1 MKYLAILLV
10 IGVAIFAYACTPKTA
25 TKTVETKPAKAQTQT
40 APLEPVVEQAAIEEP
55 PVNVKP
61 AFVSASLKKTA
72 CFGKCPEFTV
82 EFNAS
87 GTATYT
93 GKRHVKKIGNYTAV
107 LSSKDANLILQKAQ
121 DSGFFDMSK
130 TYPTNE
136 KHMIMDFPMTITNVK
151 FGRQNK
157 TVTNNS
163 DAPQDLVNFENF
175 LLELSETLKWVEVAD
190 E

>member
-10 IGVAIFAYACTPKTA
+10 IGVAIFAYSCTPKTA
-25 TKTVETKPAKAQTQT
+25 AKVVDTKPVKAQAQT
-40 APLEPVVEQAAIEEP
+40 PAKPVVEQAKIEDP

-87 GTATYT
+87 GKATYT
-93 GKRHVKKIGNYTAV
+93 GKRHVKRIGNYTAV
-107 LSSKDANLILQKAQ
+107 LSSSNANLILQKAQ
-121 DSGFFDMSK
+121 ELGFFDMSK
-130 TYPTNE
+130 TYPMNE
-136 KHMIMDFPMTITNVK
+136 KDMIMDFPMTITNVK

-163 DAPQDLVNFENF
+163 DAPQDLVTFENF

-190 E
+190 K